1 MKRILTQKLET
12 VKKMTTKYLA
22 KLTEV
27 CKSCSPETVKVY
39 FRNTKRLYKLT
50 NEGDDIP
57 VNSKWLKN
65 EKLVKKYKS
74 QPLKIRRHLSV
85 AAVKFFQAVKEEP
98 GNWYKYMVD
107 DNKSYQDERG
117 KNQKTEAEKELW
129 PKKGYKAIRQAATEY
144 WRRNKHEITN
154 GDKTLRKLYS
164 FQTFIVL
171 RMFSE
176 VPMRNTFADFFLVD
190 VKGKNYVD
198 VPKKGAITLVV
209 RDYKSSKQLGEKKVK
224 LSRGL
229 TTQVRKFLKF
239 REGVVDNNFFL
250 NTLKGEKMT
259 RSTLGKMLQRNTKK
273 ILNKSIGSRIIRL
286 LAVTNARASIEKV
299 AELSNKLLHTSAQT
313 KQYVRKD

>member
-1 MKRILTQKLET
+1 MHFYI
-12 VKKMTTKYLA
+12 
-22 KLTEV
+22 
-27 CKSCSPETVKVY
+27 
-39 FRNTKRLYKLT
+39 
-50 NEGDDIP
+50 
-57 VNSKWLKN
+57 
-65 EKLVKKYKS
+65 
-74 QPLKIRRHLSV
+74 
-85 AAVKFFQAVKEEP
+85 
-98 GNWYKYMVD
+98 
-107 DNKSYQDERG
+107 
-117 KNQKTEAEKELW
+117 
-129 PKKGYKAIRQAATEY
+129 
-144 WRRNKHEITN
+144 
-154 GDKTLRKLYS
+154 

-286 LAVTNARASIEKV
+286 LAATNARASIEKV

>member
-1 MKRILTQKLET
+1 
-12 VKKMTTKYLA
+12 MTTKYLA
-22 KLTEV
+22 KLKEV

-39 FRNTKRLYKLT
+39 LRNTKRLYKLT

-57 VNSKWLKN
+57 VKSKWLKN
-65 EKLVKKYKS
+65 EKLVKKYKA

-98 GNWYKYMVD
+98 GNWYKHMVD
-107 DNKSYQDERG
+107 DNKEYQDERG
-117 KNQKTEAEKELW
+117 KNQKTDAEKELW
-129 PKKGYKAIRQAATEY
+129 QKKGYKAIRQAATEY

-176 VPMRNTFADFFLVD
+176 VPMRNTFADFFLTD

-198 VPKKGAITLVV
+198 VPSKGAITLVV

-239 REGVVDNNFFL
+239 REGVVENNFFL
-250 NTLKGEKMT
+250 NTLKGAKMT

-286 LAVTNARASIEKV
+286 LAATNARASIEKV
-299 AELSNKLLHTSAQT
+299 AELSNKLLHTASQT